1 MKNETK
7 PNEFIVFNADV
18 KRMSD
23 AELEA
28 SLRQLREL
36 TTQGVK
42 AEHPDTFFRT
52 RAA

>member
-36 TTQGVK
+36 TTQEAK